1 MKKLKLIAMGVGI
14 MGISAFG
21 ISYFG
26 ASEAAANSNSTDCEW
41 NGSTC
46 LDPQRTNICWCED
59 VPVED

>member
-1 MKKLKLIAMGVGI
+1 MGVGI